1 MTDDAREIPMVFA
14 INEALHIAM
23 ASDPDVIVLGEDV
36 AGGGGRSAQG
46 IEEAWGG
53 IMGATRGLLPR
64 FGAARVRDTPIS
76 EMGFLGAAVGAAATG
91 LRPVAELM
99 FIDFLGV
106 ALDPLLNQAA
116 KLRYMFGGKARV
128 PLTVRT
134 STGAGLR
141 SAAQHSQSLWNIT
154 TGIPGLKTV
163 VPSNPADAKG
173 LLLAAIRDDDPVV
186 FCEPKSLLFVSGPVP
201 EGDYEVPI
209 GKAALARAGSDVSL
223 VGFGRTVQ
231 TALQAAR
238 LLEADGV
245 AAEVL
250 DLRSLQ
256 PLDEDAI
263 LATLAKTGRL
273 VVVDEAPPRCGIAS
287 DVAALCVDRGFDLLN
302 APVRRVTAPHAP
314 VPFSPV
320 LEDAYLPSPEAVVEA
335 ARALLG

>member
-1 MTDDAREIPMVFA
+1 MEREIPMLFA
-14 INEALHIAM
+14 INEALHLAM
-23 ASDPDVIVLGEDV
+23 EADPDVIVLGEDV
-36 AGGGGRSAQG
+36 AGGGGRKDQG

-53 IMGATRGLLPR
+53 IMGATRGLLKR
-64 FGAARVRDTPIS
+64 FGPERVRDTPIS
-76 EMGFLGAAVGAAATG
+76 EMGFMGAAVGAALTG

-99 FIDFLGV
+99 FIDFIGV
-106 ALDPLLNQAA
+106 CLDPLLNQAA

-141 SAAQHSQSLWNIT
+141 SAAQHSQSLYWMT
-154 TGIPGLKTV
+154 AGIPGLKTV
-163 VPSNPADAKG
+163 IPSNPADAKG

-186 FCEPKSLLFVSGPVP
+186 FCEPKALMFVSGPVA
-201 EGDYEVPI
+201 EGDYTVPL
-209 GKAALARAGSDVSL
+209 GKAALVREGADVSL

-231 TALQAAR
+231 TALRAAE
-238 LLEADGV
+238 LLARDGV
-245 AAEVL
+245 SADVL

-256 PLDEDAI
+256 PLDEEAI
-263 LATLAKTGRL
+263 LATLGKTGRV

-287 DVAALCVDRGFDLLN
+287 DVAALCVDKGFDLLN
-302 APVRRVTAPHAP
+302 APVRKVTAPHAP

-320 LEDAYLPSPEAVVEA
+320 LEDAYVPTPESVVAA

>member
-1 MTDDAREIPMVFA
+1 MEREIPMLFA
-14 INEALHIAM
+14 INEALHLAM
-23 ASDPDVIVLGEDV
+23 EADPDVIVLGEDV
-36 AGGGGRSAQG
+36 AGGGGRKDQG

-53 IMGATRGLLPR
+53 IMGATRGLLKR
-64 FGAARVRDTPIS
+64 FGPERVRDTPIS
-76 EMGFLGAAVGAAATG
+76 EMGFMGAAVGAALTG

-99 FIDFLGV
+99 FIDFIGV
-106 ALDPLLNQAA
+106 CLDPLLNQAA

-141 SAAQHSQSLWNIT
+141 SAAQHSQSLYWMT
-154 TGIPGLKTV
+154 AGIPGLKTV
-163 VPSNPADAKG
+163 IPSNPADAKG

-186 FCEPKSLLFVSGPVP
+186 FCEPKALMFVSGPVA
-201 EGDYEVPI
+201 EGDYTVPL
-209 GKAALARAGSDVSL
+209 GKAALVREGTDVSL

-231 TALQAAR
+231 TALRAAE
-238 LLEADGV
+238 LLARDGV
-245 AAEVL
+245 SADVL

-256 PLDEDAI
+256 PLDEEAI
-263 LATLAKTGRL
+263 LTTLGKTGRV

-287 DVAALCVDRGFDLLN
+287 DVAALCVDKGFDLLN
-302 APVRRVTAPHAP
+302 APVRKVTAPHAP

-320 LEDAYLPSPEAVVEA
+320 LEDAYVPTPEAVVAA